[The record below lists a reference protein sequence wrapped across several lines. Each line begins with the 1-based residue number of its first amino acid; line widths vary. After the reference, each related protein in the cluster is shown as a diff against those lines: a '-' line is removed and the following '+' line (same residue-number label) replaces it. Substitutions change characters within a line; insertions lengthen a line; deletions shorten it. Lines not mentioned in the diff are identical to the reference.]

1 MNFIKK
7 IVKAYKDKYV
17 TDGPGASLA
26 TYASVNQ
33 VVKEANVALG
43 KVADASILPAGSS
56 SADLP
61 PVMLK
66 KTATSFTYPDGTVLQ
81 GWSIIGGAS
90 LSGQGTYAV
99 PQCTLTIPCV
109 NSTSDE
115 PIEEFPE
122 GEEPEEEVLCIAG
135 FYVAYKQTGAVK
147 CMVDATEE
155 PELPAFEIVNDFSS
169 GADMRKE
176 STGEA
181 VQSAYMGIFLTE
193 TEMGSG
199 VYTVSLD
206 VEAGTGAGP
215 STAEIFYQFE
225 FLCYSEA
232 IPSIS

>member
-26 TYASVNQ
+26 TYASVNE
-33 VVKEANVALG
+33 VVKEANAALG

-81 GWSIIGGAS
+81 GWSIIGAAS

-109 NSTSDE
+109 ITPSDD
-115 PIEEFPE
+115 PE
-122 GEEPEEEVLCIAG
+122 GEEELCLAG
-135 FYVAYKQTGAVK
+135 FYVGYRCTGSVK
-147 CMVDATEE
+147 CMVDPTEE
-155 PELPAFEIVNDFSS
+155 PPLEGFEIINDFSS

-193 TEMGSG
+193 TEEGSG
-199 VYTVSLD
+199 VYTVTLD
-206 VEAGTGAGP
+206 VEAGPGAGA

-225 FLCYSEA
+225 FLCYSEV